1 MSGSARDPIDP
12 TAPIRSIS
20 RLLADDLIDWPKR
33 LAVERS
39 LILRVLSDAPSK
51 RVLDL
56 GCGTGRHARFLAEQ
70 GYEVVAI
77 DASETALERAR
88 RDPVPAGV
96 EFLLGEIGAV
106 ERSVRGH
113 FGAAFCLGN
122 TLPHLL
128 SAESV
133 SRMLVGL
140 KRRLLPG
147 APVLVQTLNYDR
159 VFSGENR
166 ALPLEFVPGT
176 PDSPVPDSEIV
187 VVRVVEPQDD
197 GIVVLTTSALRYR
210 PTVVPAMEL
219 VDTRATQL
227 HGWKSDE
234 LRVMLEVA
242 RLPIRDVYGDM
253 QGAPF
258 DPLESRELVIVAG

>member
-1 MSGSARDPIDP
+1 MPELTRDSNP
-12 TAPIRSIS
+12 
-20 RLLADDLIDWPKR
+20 RLLADDLVDWPKR
-33 LAVERS
+33 LAFERS
-39 LILRVLSDAPSK
+39 LILRVLADAPSK

-70 GYEVVAI
+70 GCEVVAI

-88 RDPVPAGV
+88 RDPVPTGV

-122 TLPHLL
+122 TLPYLL

-147 APVLVQTLNYDR
+147 APLLLQTLNYDR
-159 VFSGENR
+159 LLSGQNR

-176 PDSPVPDSEIV
+176 PGSLAPDSELV
-187 VVRVVEPQDD
+187 VVRVVEPQED
-197 GIVVLTTSALRYR
+197 GIVILTTSVLRYR

-227 HGWKSDE
+227 RGWKSNE

-242 RLPIRDVYGDM
+242 RLPPREVYGDM

-258 DPLESRELVIVAG
+258 DPHESLELIMVAG